1 MQLVDHNHMFQ
12 YVHVRIDAF
21 TTIYVVDHSNG
32 KVGRLARPEYTTNHF
47 AMALKIAM
55 QMKNDCSMSWI
66 KVSRHGRQVGSIEDD
81 EDALE
86 ALFKSLYW

>member
-1 MQLVDHNHMFQ
+1 MQMVDHNHMFQ

-21 TTIYVVDHSNG
+21 TTIYVVDHSGG
-32 KVGRLARPEYTTNHF
+32 KVGRLARPKYTTNHF
-47 AMALKIAM
+47 AMALQIAM
-55 QMKNDCSMSWI
+55 QMKNDSGVHWI
-66 KVSRHGRQVGSIEDD
+66 KVSRNGRQVGSVEDD